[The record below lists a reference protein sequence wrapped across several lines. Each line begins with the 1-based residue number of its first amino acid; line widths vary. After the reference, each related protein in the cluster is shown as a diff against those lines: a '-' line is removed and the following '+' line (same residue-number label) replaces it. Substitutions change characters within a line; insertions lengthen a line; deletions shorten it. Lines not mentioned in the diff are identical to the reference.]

1 MPRERP
7 VASRSVKLDI
17 EGIVFDFGGV
27 LWDMRWDIASEL
39 AGAHGLPDRA
49 LPETLYV
56 SDGWIEVQVGAGD
69 RDRWRADAHAAL
81 EALAG
86 RTLPPLHETW
96 RAGQHPIVENIDLVR
111 RLRPPYR
118 TAVLSNADS
127 TLPDRLRYGVGIY
140 DLFDDVVCSALVR
153 MAKPDPAIYA
163 LSAERLGL
171 APQRC
176 VFIDDSERNIE
187 AARAAG
193 MHAVHFRIDRGDRLE
208 SMLADLGVRAR
219 TG

>member
-1 MPRERP
+1 
-7 VASRSVKLDI
+7 VI
-17 EGIVFDFGGV
+17 FDFGGV
-27 LWDMRWDIASEL
+27 LWDMRWDIARDVAAE
-39 AGAHGLPDRA
+39 HGLQARA
-49 LPETLYV
+49 LPETLYQNE
-56 SDGWIEVQVGAGD
+56 GWAEVQVGAGD
-69 RDRWRADAHAAL
+69 RERWRANAHAAL

-86 RTLPPLHETW
+86 RPLPALHEAW
-96 RAGQHPIVENIDLVR
+96 RSGQHPIVENIELVR

-127 TLPDRLRYGVGIY
+127 TLPDRLRDGLAIY

-171 APQRC
+171 PVERC

-193 MHAVHFRIDRGDRLE
+193 MHAVYFRIDQGHKLE
-208 SMLADLGVRAR
+208 PMLAELGVRPQPA
-219 TG
+219 